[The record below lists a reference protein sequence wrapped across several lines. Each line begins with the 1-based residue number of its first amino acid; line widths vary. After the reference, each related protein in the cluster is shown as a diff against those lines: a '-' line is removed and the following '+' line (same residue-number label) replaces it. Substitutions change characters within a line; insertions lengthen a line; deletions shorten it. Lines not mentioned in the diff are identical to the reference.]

1 MHLLLQTGSWV
12 EEAHDKAHRKSKGMT
27 RQICLVSK
35 YHVSWNYFILLTASS
50 WCLVLNLNVFI
61 FKLFSSNKK
70 LILIET
76 KTSYS
81 HKLRSESKL
90 EKILIFEEV
99 PLMDFFEFLV
109 QKVHKGLKTCGRN
122 KKIIFPVGKL
132 NSEITLENP
141 EK

>member
-1 MHLLLQTGSWV
+1 MHLLLQTIEWF
-12 EEAHDKAHRKSKGMT
+12 EEAHDKAHRNSKGMT
-27 RQICLVSK
+27 RQICLDSK

-90 EKILIFEEV
+90 EKILIFERV
-99 PLMDFFEFLV
+99 PLMDCFEFLV
-109 QKVHKGLKTCGRN
+109 QKGLKTCGRN